1 MITDQQLEAIKNKA
15 KTEMSNTN
23 NLLHQMD
30 HIHDVVDNARELT
43 QILNLQ
49 DKIDNNLLL
58 ACCYLHDLTYA
69 SNPFFLKA
77 YIFEGKLVQKPARK
91 ILKQVNANIPDT
103 QSILHAL
110 KNHPHSFPFKKLNKD
125 QDLYSSLLQD
135 ADTID
140 VFDEDRLKKLFHSL
154 GIKNR
159 IIKSFVKF
167 GFENLEDY
175 LNFPSVADHFRAK
188 YMETQTL

>member
-1 MITDQQLEAIKNKA
+1 MITDKQL
-15 KTEMSNTN
+15 KTIRQEVKLRMSNAKN
-23 NLLHQMD
+23 PLHQMD
-30 HIHDVVDNARELT
+30 HIHDVVENAQELT
-43 QILNLQ
+43 YLLNLE
-49 DKIDNNLLL
+49 DKIDLNLLL
-58 ACCYLHDLTYA
+58 AACYLHDLTYA

-77 YIFEGKLVQKPARK
+77 YIFEGKLVQKPAQ
-91 ILKQVNANIPDT
+91 QVLESVGIELPERQA
-103 QSILHAL
+103 ILHAL
-110 KNHPHSFPFKKLNKD
+110 KNHPHSFPFKSLNKD

-140 VFDEDRLKKLFHSL
+140 VFDEDRLKKLFHSF

-188 YMETQTL
+188 YMETQTV